1 MKKLIIV
8 ILGIIFIGFMFY
20 FSRSNQS
27 KIENNTLNNPIVDS
41 VKPIT
46 LCFYKESKSQNNLS
60 DVSWLRMN
68 LSGDKVDG
76 EFQNLPAEKD
86 KKVGKFEGTVSKV
99 DPNLMGRTALV
110 WWNSMAEGMQTKEQL
125 QIVFGEGD
133 AQIGFGEMVDRGDGV
148 YIYKDLSKL
157 TYGDAMTD
165 VNCDDI
171 PTKLAVVNIQ
181 GESCYVYNQVATVDA
196 PYKVDEYLNIKVSG
210 DKVVGTKKGNQSGP
224 DMTNGYTGSISGTLS
239 SDTIKSVFSY
249 VVEGSKNN
257 EQEIYKITPSGLDKL
272 RYPLIDKK
280 GVLTPDTSKEYK
292 TLSYKKISC

>member
-1 MKKLIIV
+1 
-8 ILGIIFIGFMFY
+8 
-20 FSRSNQS
+20 
-27 KIENNTLNNPIVDS
+27 
-41 VKPIT
+41 
-46 LCFYKESKSQNNLS
+46 
-60 DVSWLRMN
+60 
-68 LSGDKVDG
+68 
-76 EFQNLPAEKD
+76 
-86 KKVGKFEGTVSKV
+86 
-99 DPNLMGRTALV
+99 
-110 WWNSMAEGMQTKEQL
+110 
-125 QIVFGEGD
+125 
-133 AQIGFGEMVDRGDGV
+133 
-148 YIYKDLSKL
+148 
-157 TYGDAMTD
+157 
-165 VNCDDI
+165 
-171 PTKLAVVNIQ
+171 VNIQ

-292 TLSYKKISC
+292 TLSYKKILDSISCTIKPNTRTAIIGPTAAGKTQLMYALVGLITPSEGTVLYDDVPLSEYEKMSLYSQVGFVFQDSVLFNLSLRENIAFSTDVTDESLHKAIETAELGEFIKTLPAQLQANMQQQSAQLQTSLQGQIQQQINAVQGKLSTELKGAVQEEGKKIQQQIPSSSLPPTILPH